1 LAQFAGLIAD
11 QTRAAMCLALL
22 DGRAWTAGELAK
34 HAGVAP
40 STASAHLTQLV
51 RGGILADEHQ
61 GRHRYLRIAD
71 ATVAGLLEDIAAHV
85 NVVDVPRS
93 LKESVQAT
101 ALAKAR
107 TCYDHLAGKLGVEIA
122 DAMTRRGLVTD
133 SGFALTGPG
142 VTWLGELG
150 IDVEAIRGGRRP
162 LVRPCLDWTER
173 RFHLAGA
180 SGAAFCEHVLKRKW
194 VQKVGSGR
202 AVKVTAS
209 GAQAFHDLLGI
220 DIAVTKTGG

>member
-1 LAQFAGLIAD
+1 MARRGELRLRLTATRGGDERWRGDRGRITPSQLSALIDDPA
-11 QTRAAMCLALL
+11 TLCFVCGPAAM
-22 DGRAWTAGELAK
+22 
-34 HAGVAP
+34 V
-40 STASAHLTQLV
+40 
-51 RGGILADEHQ
+51 DE
-61 GRHRYLRIAD
+61 
-71 ATVAGLLEDIAAHV
+71 
-85 NVVDVPRS
+85 VPR
-93 LKESVQAT
+93 
-101 ALAKAR
+101 
-107 TCYDHLAGKLGVEIA
+107 
-122 DAMTRRGLVTD
+122 M
-133 SGFALTGPG
+133 
-142 VTWLGELG
+142 LGELG

-209 GAQAFHDLLGI
+209 GAQAFHDLLGV